1 MCFLWSQYV
10 TEKLSRKIL
19 EQAKLQQDELEAE
32 YGVGSTKRKSLK
44 SAQTTLGS
52 PDLDRLDNEGDS
64 DDDEDNFSDTEGH
77 YYEDFVSN
85 ISNTR
90 TSVWS
95 CFLTPRTEV
104 EKQGTAEFC
113 NESSRCL
120 ETWSN

>member
-1 MCFLWSQYV
+1 M
-10 TEKLSRKIL
+10 
-19 EQAKLQQDELEAE
+19 
-32 YGVGSTKRKSLK
+32 GSTKRKSLK

-90 TSVWS
+90 TSV
-95 CFLTPRTEV
+95 
-104 EKQGTAEFC
+104 
-113 NESSRCL
+113 
-120 ETWSN
+120 